1 MISTV
6 NELYM
11 DIRKKL
17 RDAGVTSF
25 ELEAKELICAA
36 CLINPSEFQSFLP
49 KFLSKESY
57 DRVDEFVKR
66 RLDGEPCAYI
76 LGEWDFY
83 SLTFN
88 INKNVLIPRP
98 DTESLVDTALS
109 LGIIKR
115 NNLRIL
121 DLCTGSGCIGI
132 ALAVHV
138 PSAEVVLGDISDDA
152 LGVAKSNIEKHSLA
166 ERVTAVKCDA
176 LQKFDENLGKF
187 DIIISNPP
195 YIRTGDISSLD
206 NSVRNYE
213 PHLALD
219 GGTDG
224 LNYYRSIC
232 DNWKPALTEGGMLIF
247 ECGFDEAK
255 DVADIMIKNKFERV
269 EISKDLSGVE
279 RVVCGTSINRE
290 NLEV

>member
-17 RDAGVTSF
+17 RDSGVAAF
-25 ELEAKELICAA
+25 DLEARELICAA
-36 CLINPSEFQSFLP
+36 CLINPSEFHTVMS

-57 DRVDEFVKR
+57 DRVQEFVKR

-88 INKNVLIPRP
+88 VNKNVLIPRP
-98 DTESLVDTALS
+98 DTEALVDTALS

-115 NNLRIL
+115 SDLRIL

-132 ALAVHV
+132 SLAVHI
-138 PSAEVVLGDISDDA
+138 PNAAVVLGDISDEA
-152 LGVAKSNIEKHSLA
+152 LEVARSNIEKHSLT
-166 ERVTAVKCDA
+166 ERVSAIKCDA
-176 LQKFDENLGKF
+176 LRKCDENLGKF
-187 DIIISNPP
+187 DLIVSNPP
-195 YIRTGDISSLD
+195 YIRTGDILKLD
-206 NSVRNYE
+206 NSVKNYE

-219 GGTDG
+219 GGIDG
-224 LNYYRSIC
+224 LNYYRAIC
-232 DNWKPALTEGGMLIF
+232 ENWKQALTEGGMLIF
-247 ECGFDEAK
+247 ECGFDEAA
-255 DVADIMIKNKFERV
+255 DVADIMIKYKFERV
-269 EISKDLSGVE
+269 EVSKDLSGVE